1 MRVALALT
9 IATSLLSAQQ
19 ASWPPWLESADA
31 ITEYIRAAPIE
42 KMEDI
47 PVGVTRPR
55 RAILARGGPVHS
67 VVVKDLKPGR
77 KSGYWESYQSEIAA
91 YELDRLLQLDMVPPT
106 VEKRVNGT
114 RMSAQMF
121 VDSCVWLKE
130 LNGQRAPNLAE
141 WNRQVHRQRVFDNLI
156 ANIDRNAGNLLVY
169 RSPDGGSWH
178 LILVD
183 HSRAFT
189 SSNKVLFEMTRID
202 RPLYEKLKSLDAATL
217 ESRIGP
223 LLVEKVARILQRRD
237 AIVAHFDQ
245 LARVKGEAS
254 VFIP

>member
-1 MRVALALT
+1 MRVVLVL
-9 IATSLLSAQQ
+9 IVATSVVSAQK
-19 ASWPPWLESADA
+19 ASTLPWLEAADEIA
-31 ITEYIRAAPIE
+31 DYIRTAAID
-42 KMEDI
+42 KMEDL

-55 RAILARGGPVHS
+55 RAFLVHGGPIHS

-91 YELDRLLQLDMVPPT
+91 YELDRLLELNMVPPT
-106 VEKRVNGT
+106 VEKHVNGT

-130 LNGQRAPNLAE
+130 LKGQQAPNLPE

-169 RSPDGGSWH
+169 RSPDGGGWH

-189 SSNKVLFEMTRID
+189 TSKKVLFEMTRID
-202 RPLYEKLKSLDAATL
+202 RPLYGKLKALDAATL
-217 ESRIGP
+217 DTRIGH
-223 LLVEKVARILQRRD
+223 LVAEDVRRILQRRD
-237 AIVAHFDQ
+237 AIVTHFEQ
-245 LARVKGEAS
+245 LARVKGEAA